1 MKKLSLLLFFFML
14 SIATISAYTE
24 WFNQDDDYSLGEYEV
39 TVISVNKDETMC
51 GIKVNGIITW
61 INEGHSK
68 ELGNLYIKVLEAI
81 AVKTLD
87 QDKDTCQLIIY
98 TKNGD
103 SLKQESKEESEETSE
118 ELNETVT
125 IESEENVTIE
135 NEETEPVVKESF
147 FQRLINSIKSFL
159 KRILNKT

>member
-1 MKKLSLLLFFFML
+1 MKKLSLLFIFFIL
-14 SIATISAYTE
+14 CIITSSGYTE
-24 WFNQDDDYSLGEYEV
+24 WFNQDDNYYLGQYNV

-61 INEGHSK
+61 INEGHSE

-81 AVKTLD
+81 AVKTLG
-87 QDKDTCQLIIY
+87 QDKDTCRLIIY
-98 TKNGD
+98 TKNRD

-118 ELNETVT
+118 DLNETVKLK
-125 IESEENVTIE
+125 ENVTIE
-135 NEETEPVVKESF
+135 KEDIQPTVQKEGF
-147 FQRLINSIKSFL
+147 LGRLFNSIKSFL